1 MAQKSTTESNK
12 DVVDILT
19 ADHREM
25 IGLIE
30 MIEETTDPKERRSL
44 ADSVIAEVTR
54 HSVAEELFVY
64 PVYERE
70 VPDGGDEVEH
80 DKEEHQ
86 EIEEVMKELEGLD
99 SESAEFI
106 ATVKRFKELL
116 DHHADDEESDQFPKL
131 RAAVSAEDLLDLG
144 RKVEAAK
151 KIAPTRPHPGSPHSE
166 LFHMTLGPGVG
177 MVDRLRDALSGRFKN
192 T

>member
-1 MAQKSTTESNK
+1 MADTAAAG

-25 IGLIE
+25 VGLLE
-30 MIEETTDPKERRSL
+30 MIENTADAEERRSL
-44 ADSVIAEVTR
+44 ADSAIAEVVR

-70 VPDGGDEVEH
+70 VPDGADEVEH

-86 EIEEVMKELEGLD
+86 ELEEVMKELEGLD
-99 SESAEFI
+99 AGSAEFI

-116 DHHADDEESDQFPKL
+116 DHHADDEESDQFPKM
-131 RAAVSAEDLLDLG
+131 RKHISAEDLVDLG

-177 MVDRLRDALSGRFKN
+177 MVDRLRDALSGRAKN

>member
-1 MAQKSTTESNK
+1 MAQK
-12 DVVDILT
+12 DVIEILT

-25 IGLIE
+25 IGLLE
-30 MIEETTDPKERRSL
+30 LIEETTDPAERRAL
-44 ADSVIAEVTR
+44 ADAATAEIVR

-64 PVYERE
+64 PVYTRE
-70 VPDGGDEVEH
+70 VTDGADEVEH

-86 EIEEVMKELEGLD
+86 ELEETLVKLEGVD
-99 SESAEFI
+99 SEDADFLRL
-106 ATVKRFKELL
+106 VRELKGQL

-131 RAAVSAEDLLDLG
+131 RRAVSADELVDLG

-151 KIAPTRPHPGSPHSE
+151 KVAPTRPHPDSPHSE
-166 LFHMTLGPGVG
+166 LFHMTVGLGVG
-177 MVDRLRDALSGRFKN
+177 MVDRLRDALSGRIEN

>member
-1 MAQKSTTESNK
+1 MVDTADTG

-25 IGLIE
+25 VELLEEIE
-30 MIEETTDPKERRSL
+30 TVADPKERRSL
-44 ADSVIAEVTR
+44 ADSAIAEVVR

-70 VPDGGDEVEH
+70 VPDGTDEVEH

-86 EIEEVMKELEGLD
+86 ELEEVMKELEGLD
-99 SESAEFI
+99 AVSAEFI
-106 ATVKRFKELL
+106 TAVKHFKELL
-116 DHHADDEESDQFPKL
+116 DHHADDEEADQFPKM
-131 RAAVSAEDLLDLG
+131 RQYISAEELVDLG

-177 MVDRLRDALSGRFKN
+177 MVDRLRDALSGRAEN

>member
-1 MAQKSTTESNK
+1 MAQSSK

-25 IGLIE
+25 IGLLE
-30 MIEETTDPKERRSL
+30 LIEETTDPAERRAL
-44 ADSVIAEVTR
+44 ADAATAEIVR

-64 PVYERE
+64 PVYTRE
-70 VPDGGDEVEH
+70 VTDGADEVEH

-86 EIEEVMKELEGLD
+86 ELEETLVKLEGVD
-99 SESAEFI
+99 SEDADFLRL
-106 ATVKRFKELL
+106 VRELKGQL
-116 DHHADDEESDQFPKL
+116 DHHVDDEESDQFPKL
-131 RAAVSAEDLLDLG
+131 RRAVSAEELVDLG

-151 KIAPTRPHPGSPHSE
+151 KVAPTRPHPDSPHSE
-166 LFHMTLGPGVG
+166 LFHMTVGLGVG
-177 MVDRLRDALSGRFKN
+177 MVDRLRDALSGRIEN